1 VSRSRLLKKQWLKL
15 TGVVSWLQPVNRGIN
30 IDVAILRKKLELMLL
45 KWQEKCSQMRT
56 FWYHFFSYER
66 LKLGTFIQ
74 EYSR

>member
-45 KWQEKCSQMRT
+45 KWQE
-56 FWYHFFSYER
+56 
-66 LKLGTFIQ
+66 
-74 EYSR
+74 